1 VNSKLK
7 LAVTL
12 LIIFLTFSPFLMFSV
27 YADPGPAACIKV
39 SLPEG
44 TCVGYDPD
52 PWLSECWLL
61 NLTGS
66 SQTFT
71 VRVNN
76 TSAAKRSYDTR
87 LIIALN
93 DEGYNNLENLIVNRT
108 CVPKSAFQYGT
119 PTPYNLGWTWP
130 SGDVYLTWS
139 NDTLVN
145 IGTIE
150 RKGFKDVVVSVTFSN
165 ATNVRMH
172 FDAYGC
178 TVYPP
183 TKKGDIVHNGI
194 SEDSTVLFQPGPPA
208 PQPPYAHFF
217 YDPSYPNSNDMV
229 TFNASESYDPDGDIV
244 SYSWDFGD
252 GTPIVTESDPIT
264 NHTYTTFGNYT
275 VTLTVVDNDNLTA
288 NATATIYV
296 SQHPVAAFSFSPLDP
311 LEHEVVTFDASAS
324 TPDGGTIISYEWNFG
339 DGNITMRPDPI
350 ITHAYSEFGNY
361 TVTLNVTDSEGKWDT
376 ESKLVTVEALPI
388 ADFWWSPFYPRRCEN
403 VTFDASSS
411 TPDGGV
417 IVSYAWDFSDGTP
430 IVIESSPITTHN
442 YTTVGNYTVT
452 LNVTDSEGRWD
463 TESKIITVVARR
475 YLVTFTQTGLDATA
489 DGTIVTV
496 NGSAKTFAD
505 LPFSMW
511 VDENTQISYT
521 YESIVASTTSDK
533 RFVLIDVTGLA
544 SPITVTESV
553 TIVGNYKTQCY
564 LTITSP
570 HGSPTPTSGWF
581 DVGTEITASVTSPWS
596 GPAGVQ
602 HVCTGWTGTGSAP
615 ASGTTTSVSFTIN
628 EPSSITWN
636 WKTQY
641 YLTVQTNPADLSPAP
656 TPPSDWYDEGTNV
669 ILTAPDTSYLNS
681 DEYSFEYWDV
691 DGASQG
697 ISVNPITITMNQ
709 PHTATAHYTLVTP
722 PPPPLSVSISPTSAT
737 VYIGSS
743 VTFTST
749 VSGGVPPYTY
759 QWYFDNSPVAGATSS
774 SWTYTPPSASIHY
787 VHVEVTD
794 SAGNSFQSDP
804 ARVVVA
810 STPVGGYSISLIKQ
824 TPTSHIVAHTMLIA
838 LFAVTISLIR
848 RKRK

>member
-1 VNSKLK
+1 MSSKLK
-7 LAVTL
+7 LVVTL
-12 LIIFLTFSPFLMFSV
+12 LIIFLAFSSFLMFSV

-44 TCVGYDPD
+44 TCVGFDPD

-61 NLTGS
+61 NLTGA

-93 DEGYNNLENLIVNRT
+93 DEGYNNLENLIVNGT
-108 CVPKSAFQYGT
+108 SIPKSAFQHGT
-119 PTPYNLGWTWP
+119 PKPYNLWTWP
-130 SGDVYLTWS
+130 SGDVYPTWF
-139 NDTLVN
+139 NDTIVN
-145 IGTIE
+145 IGTIK
-150 RKGFKDVVVSVTFSN
+150 RRGFKDVVVSVTFSN
-165 ATNVRMH
+165 ATDVRMH

-178 TVYPP
+178 KSFWPP
-183 TKKGDIVHNGI
+183 TKKGYIVHNGI
-194 SEDSTVLFQPGPPA
+194 SEDSTVLFQPAPPV
-208 PQPPYAHFF
+208 PQPPFADFF
-217 YDPSYPNSNDMV
+217 YYPSYPNSNEMV
-229 TFNASESYDPDGDIV
+229 TFNASESYDPDGYIV

-252 GTPIVTESDPIT
+252 ETPIVIESNPIT
-264 NHTYTTFGNYT
+264 NHTYTTFRDYT
-275 VTLTVVDNDNLTA
+275 VTLTVTDNDDLTA
-288 NATATIYV
+288 NATATIHV

-311 LEHEVVTFDASAS
+311 LGHEVVTFDASAS

-339 DGNITMRPDPI
+339 DDTTGTGITT
-350 ITHAYSEFGNY
+350 THMYSTFGDY
-361 TVTLNVTDSEGKWDT
+361 IVTLNVTDSEGKWDI

-388 ADFWWSPFYPRRCEN
+388 ADFWWSPFYPQRCEN

-417 IVSYAWDFSDGTP
+417 IVSYAWDFGDGTP
-430 IVIESSPITTHN
+430 IVIESGPITTHN
-442 YTTVGNYTVT
+442 YTAIGNYTVT

-463 TESKIITVVARR
+463 TESKIITIVTRR

-489 DGTIVTV
+489 DSAIVTV

-505 LPFSMW
+505 LPFHMW

-521 YESIVASTTSDK
+521 YESIAASTTSGK
-533 RFVLIDVTGLA
+533 RFVLIDVTGPA

-553 TIVGNYKTQCY
+553 TVVGNYKTQYY
-564 LTITSP
+564 LTVTSP

-581 DVGTEITASVTSPWS
+581 DAGTEITASVTSPWS
-596 GPAGVQ
+596 GSAGVQ
-602 HVCTGWTGTGSAP
+602 YVCTGWTGTGSVP

-641 YLTVQTNPADLSPAP
+641 YLTAQTDPTGLSPAP
-656 TPPSDWYDEGTNV
+656 TPSSGWYDEGTDV
-669 ILTAPDTSYLNS
+669 VLTAPDTSYLNS

-691 DGASQG
+691 DGTSQG
-697 ISVNPITITMNQ
+697 TGVNPITVTMNQ
-709 PHTATAHYTLVTP
+709 PRTATAYYTLVTP
-722 PPPPLSVSISPTSAT
+722 PPPPLSVCISPTSAT
-737 VYIGSS
+737 VYIGGS
-743 VTFTST
+743 VTFTAT

-759 QWYFDNSPVAGATSS
+759 QWYFDNSPVLGATSS

-787 VHVEVTD
+787 VHVKVTD
-794 SAGNSFQSDP
+794 SASNSFQSDP
-804 ARVVVA
+804 ARVVVV
-810 STPVGGYSISLIKQ
+810 SMPVGGYSVSLSKPAGMTQLLCYTMLLAFFSAAISLIK
-824 TPTSHIVAHTMLIA
+824 
-838 LFAVTISLIR
+838 